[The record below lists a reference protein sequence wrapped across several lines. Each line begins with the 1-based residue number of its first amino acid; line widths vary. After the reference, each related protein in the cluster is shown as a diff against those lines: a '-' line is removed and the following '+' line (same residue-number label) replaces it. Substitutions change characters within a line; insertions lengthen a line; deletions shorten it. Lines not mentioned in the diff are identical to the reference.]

1 MPSVAAQSAEV
12 APRFGAPILD
22 LNAFDA
28 TPLQREPVDHLVVP
42 DFVRPEA
49 LTAVNA
55 DYPEIDR
62 PANFRP
68 EDVRYGPAFQALL
81 DELTSDEV
89 RARFATKFGVDLG
102 GCETTVTVRRFS
114 EATDGNIH
122 TDHRSKIIT
131 VLVYFNP
138 EWPHEGGRLRFL
150 RSATDMEDYAV
161 EVPPQGGTMLAFR
174 RTDTSFHGHKPFVGE
189 RRMVQMHY
197 GRPSAVTDA
206 QRRISRIT
214 KPIRRLL
221 NMS

>member
-1 MPSVAAQSAEV
+1 MPSVAAHRADA
-12 APRFGAPILD
+12 APPFGARLLD
-22 LNAFDA
+22 LDAFDA
-28 TPLQREPVDHLVVP
+28 TPLQREPFDHLVVP
-42 DFVRPEA
+42 NFLRPEA
-49 LTAVNA
+49 LPAVNA

-62 PANFRP
+62 PANFKP
-68 EDVRYGPAFQALL
+68 EDVRYGPAFAALL
-81 DELTSDEV
+81 DQMTSPELA
-89 RARFATKFGVDLG
+89 ARFGAKFGVDLS
-102 GCETTVTVRRFS
+102 GCEATVTVRRLS

-161 EVPPQGGTMLAFR
+161 EVPPLGGTMLAFR
-174 RTDTSFHGHKPFVGE
+174 RTDNSFHGHKPFVGE
-189 RRMVQMHY
+189 RRMLQMHY
-197 GRPSAVTDA
+197 ARPSTVTDY
-206 QRRISRIT
+206 QRRLNRIT